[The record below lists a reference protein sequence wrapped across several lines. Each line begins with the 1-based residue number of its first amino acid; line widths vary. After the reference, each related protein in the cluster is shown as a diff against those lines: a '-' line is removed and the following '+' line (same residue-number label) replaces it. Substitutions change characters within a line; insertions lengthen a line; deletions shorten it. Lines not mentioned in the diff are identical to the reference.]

1 MHLDKFNRTLI
12 RIKPEKNIN
21 CLPIY
26 IKDLSLILDER
37 KILSS
42 LNLSINSDDVTV
54 IMGPNGAGKSIFL
67 KILNGI
73 LTPTSGCITWNNKK
87 QFSDTLN
94 TQAFVF
100 QKPILLRRSVIANLD
115 YMDSVLGNKK
125 RISKDRLLKIVQLQK
140 QKNQPARMLS
150 LGEQQRLSLIRSLML
165 RPNLLLLDEPTANLD
180 PASTKIIED
189 IILNLK
195 MMGIKIIF
203 VTHNILQAKRI
214 ADDIIFLN
222 EGKMVEHLNKQEFF
236 SNSKSIEVQN
246 MESRLTGGD
255 LHLNQ
260 KVDNETENDLMS
272 LLADDRQNPEESY
285 EDFNDKQIKKDFI
298 NKAIDTLSE
307 REKTIIR
314 LRKFREKS
322 ITLDELGQKLKIS
335 KERVRQIETKALEKL
350 KTTIVEISQQNKEFF
365 I

>member
-73 LTPTSGCITWNNKK
+73 LTPTSGYITWNNKK

-115 YMDSVLGNKK
+115 YMDTVLGYKK
-125 RISKDRLLKIVQLQK
+125 KTSKDRLLEIVQLKK

-246 MESRLTGGD
+246 Y
-255 LHLNQ
+255 LNGI
-260 KVDNETENDLMS
+260 L
-272 LLADDRQNPEESY
+272 
-285 EDFNDKQIKKDFI
+285 
-298 NKAIDTLSE
+298 
-307 REKTIIR
+307 
-314 LRKFREKS
+314 
-322 ITLDELGQKLKIS
+322 
-335 KERVRQIETKALEKL
+335 
-350 KTTIVEISQQNKEFF
+350 
-365 I
+365 

>member
-115 YMDSVLGNKK
+115 YMDSVLGYKK
-125 RISKDRLLKIVQLQK
+125 KISKDRLLEIVQLKK

-150 LGEQQRLSLIRSLML
+150 LGEQQRLSLVRSLML

-195 MMGIKIIF
+195 KMGIKIIF

-246 MESRLTGGD
+246 Y
-255 LHLNQ
+255 LNGI
-260 KVDNETENDLMS
+260 L
-272 LLADDRQNPEESY
+272 
-285 EDFNDKQIKKDFI
+285 
-298 NKAIDTLSE
+298 
-307 REKTIIR
+307 
-314 LRKFREKS
+314 
-322 ITLDELGQKLKIS
+322 
-335 KERVRQIETKALEKL
+335 
-350 KTTIVEISQQNKEFF
+350 
-365 I
+365 

>member
-73 LTPTSGCITWNNKK
+73 LTPTSGFITWNNKK

-115 YMDSVLGNKK
+115 YMDSVLGYKK
-125 RISKDRLLKIVQLQK
+125 KISKDRLLEIVQLKK

-150 LGEQQRLSLIRSLML
+150 LGEQQRLSLVRSLML
-165 RPNLLLLDEPTANLD
+165 RPNLLLLDAPTATLD

-214 ADDIIFLN
+214 ADEIIFLN

-246 MESRLTGGD
+246 Y
-255 LHLNQ
+255 LNGI
-260 KVDNETENDLMS
+260 L
-272 LLADDRQNPEESY
+272 
-285 EDFNDKQIKKDFI
+285 
-298 NKAIDTLSE
+298 
-307 REKTIIR
+307 
-314 LRKFREKS
+314 
-322 ITLDELGQKLKIS
+322 
-335 KERVRQIETKALEKL
+335 
-350 KTTIVEISQQNKEFF
+350 
-365 I
+365 

>member
-115 YMDSVLGNKK
+115 YMDSVLGYKK
-125 RISKDRLLKIVQLQK
+125 KISKDRLLEIVQLQK

-246 MESRLTGGD
+246 Y
-255 LHLNQ
+255 LNGI
-260 KVDNETENDLMS
+260 L
-272 LLADDRQNPEESY
+272 
-285 EDFNDKQIKKDFI
+285 
-298 NKAIDTLSE
+298 
-307 REKTIIR
+307 
-314 LRKFREKS
+314 
-322 ITLDELGQKLKIS
+322 
-335 KERVRQIETKALEKL
+335 
-350 KTTIVEISQQNKEFF
+350 
-365 I
+365 

>member
-125 RISKDRLLKIVQLQK
+125 KISKDRLLEIVQLKK

-150 LGEQQRLSLIRSLML
+150 LGEQQRLSLVRSLML

-222 EGKMVEHLNKQEFF
+222 EGKMVEHLDKQEFF

-246 MESRLTGGD
+246 Y
-255 LHLNQ
+255 LN
-260 KVDNETENDLMS
+260 
-272 LLADDRQNPEESY
+272 
-285 EDFNDKQIKKDFI
+285 
-298 NKAIDTLSE
+298 
-307 REKTIIR
+307 
-314 LRKFREKS
+314 
-322 ITLDELGQKLKIS
+322 GKL
-335 KERVRQIETKALEKL
+335 
-350 KTTIVEISQQNKEFF
+350 
-365 I
+365 

>member
-115 YMDSVLGNKK
+115 YMDSVLGYKK
-125 RISKDRLLKIVQLQK
+125 KISKDRLLEIVQLKK

-150 LGEQQRLSLIRSLML
+150 LGEQQRLSLVRSLML

-246 MESRLTGGD
+246 Y
-255 LHLNQ
+255 LNGI
-260 KVDNETENDLMS
+260 L
-272 LLADDRQNPEESY
+272 
-285 EDFNDKQIKKDFI
+285 
-298 NKAIDTLSE
+298 
-307 REKTIIR
+307 
-314 LRKFREKS
+314 
-322 ITLDELGQKLKIS
+322 
-335 KERVRQIETKALEKL
+335 
-350 KTTIVEISQQNKEFF
+350 
-365 I
+365 

>member
-115 YMDSVLGNKK
+115 YMDSVLGYKK
-125 RISKDRLLKIVQLQK
+125 KISKDRLLEIVQLKK

-150 LGEQQRLSLIRSLML
+150 LGEQQRLSLVRSLML

-236 SNSKSIEVQN
+236 FNSKSIEVQN
-246 MESRLTGGD
+246 Y
-255 LHLNQ
+255 LNGI
-260 KVDNETENDLMS
+260 L
-272 LLADDRQNPEESY
+272 
-285 EDFNDKQIKKDFI
+285 
-298 NKAIDTLSE
+298 
-307 REKTIIR
+307 
-314 LRKFREKS
+314 
-322 ITLDELGQKLKIS
+322 
-335 KERVRQIETKALEKL
+335 
-350 KTTIVEISQQNKEFF
+350 
-365 I
+365 

>member
-21 CLPIY
+21 CLPIC
-26 IKDLSLILDER
+26 IKDLSLIVDKR

-87 QFSDTLN
+87 QFSDTIN

-115 YMDSVLGNKK
+115 YIDSVLGYKK
-125 RISKDRLLKIVQLQK
+125 KISKDRLLEIVQLKK

-165 RPNLLLLDEPTANLD
+165 SPNLLLLDEPTANLD

-246 MESRLTGGD
+246 Y
-255 LHLNQ
+255 LNGI
-260 KVDNETENDLMS
+260 L
-272 LLADDRQNPEESY
+272 
-285 EDFNDKQIKKDFI
+285 
-298 NKAIDTLSE
+298 
-307 REKTIIR
+307 
-314 LRKFREKS
+314 
-322 ITLDELGQKLKIS
+322 
-335 KERVRQIETKALEKL
+335 
-350 KTTIVEISQQNKEFF
+350 
-365 I
+365 

>member
-1 MHLDKFNRTLI
+1 M
-12 RIKPEKNIN
+12 
-21 CLPIY
+21 
-26 IKDLSLILDER
+26 DER

-125 RISKDRLLKIVQLQK
+125 KISKDRLLEIVQLKK

-180 PASTKIIED
+180 PGSTKIIED
-189 IILNLK
+189 IVLNLK
-195 MMGIKIIF
+195 KMGIKIIF

-214 ADDIIFLN
+214 ADEIIFLN
-222 EGKMVEHLNKQEFF
+222 EGKMVEHLYKQEFF
-236 SNSKSIEVQN
+236 SNSKS
-246 MESRLTGGD
+246 
-255 LHLNQ
+255 
-260 KVDNETENDLMS
+260 
-272 LLADDRQNPEESY
+272 
-285 EDFNDKQIKKDFI
+285 
-298 NKAIDTLSE
+298 
-307 REKTIIR
+307 
-314 LRKFREKS
+314 
-322 ITLDELGQKLKIS
+322 
-335 KERVRQIETKALEKL
+335 
-350 KTTIVEISQQNKEFF
+350 TT
-365 I
+365 

>member
-125 RISKDRLLKIVQLQK
+125 KISKDRLLEIVQLKK

-214 ADDIIFLN
+214 ADEIIFLN

-246 MESRLTGGD
+246 Y
-255 LHLNQ
+255 LNGI
-260 KVDNETENDLMS
+260 L
-272 LLADDRQNPEESY
+272 
-285 EDFNDKQIKKDFI
+285 
-298 NKAIDTLSE
+298 
-307 REKTIIR
+307 
-314 LRKFREKS
+314 
-322 ITLDELGQKLKIS
+322 
-335 KERVRQIETKALEKL
+335 
-350 KTTIVEISQQNKEFF
+350 
-365 I
+365 

>member
-87 QFSDTLN
+87 QFSDTIN

-125 RISKDRLLKIVQLQK
+125 KISKDRLLKIVQLQK

-214 ADDIIFLN
+214 ADEIIFLN
-222 EGKMVEHLNKQEFF
+222 EGKMVEHLDKQEFF

-246 MESRLTGGD
+246 Y
-255 LHLNQ
+255 LNGI
-260 KVDNETENDLMS
+260 L
-272 LLADDRQNPEESY
+272 
-285 EDFNDKQIKKDFI
+285 
-298 NKAIDTLSE
+298 
-307 REKTIIR
+307 
-314 LRKFREKS
+314 
-322 ITLDELGQKLKIS
+322 
-335 KERVRQIETKALEKL
+335 
-350 KTTIVEISQQNKEFF
+350 
-365 I
+365 

>member
-26 IKDLSLILDER
+26 IKDLSLTLDER

-246 MESRLTGGD
+246 Y
-255 LHLNQ
+255 LNGI
-260 KVDNETENDLMS
+260 L
-272 LLADDRQNPEESY
+272 
-285 EDFNDKQIKKDFI
+285 
-298 NKAIDTLSE
+298 
-307 REKTIIR
+307 
-314 LRKFREKS
+314 
-322 ITLDELGQKLKIS
+322 
-335 KERVRQIETKALEKL
+335 
-350 KTTIVEISQQNKEFF
+350 
-365 I
+365 

>member
-42 LNLSINSDDVTV
+42 LNFSINSDDITV

-214 ADDIIFLN
+214 ADEIIFLN

-246 MESRLTGGD
+246 Y
-255 LHLNQ
+255 LNGI
-260 KVDNETENDLMS
+260 L
-272 LLADDRQNPEESY
+272 
-285 EDFNDKQIKKDFI
+285 
-298 NKAIDTLSE
+298 
-307 REKTIIR
+307 
-314 LRKFREKS
+314 
-322 ITLDELGQKLKIS
+322 
-335 KERVRQIETKALEKL
+335 
-350 KTTIVEISQQNKEFF
+350 
-365 I
+365 

>member
-26 IKDLSLILDER
+26 IKDLCLTLDER

-115 YMDSVLGNKK
+115 YMDSVLGYKK
-125 RISKDRLLKIVQLQK
+125 KISKDRLLEIVQLQK

-150 LGEQQRLSLIRSLML
+150 LGEQQRLSLVRSLML

-180 PASTKIIED
+180 PASTKIIEG
-189 IILNLK
+189 IVLNLK
-195 MMGIKIIF
+195 KMGIKIIF
-203 VTHNILQAKRI
+203 VTHNILQAKRL

-222 EGKMVEHLNKQEFF
+222 KGKMVEHLNKQEFF

-246 MESRLTGGD
+246 Y
-255 LHLNQ
+255 LNGI
-260 KVDNETENDLMS
+260 L
-272 LLADDRQNPEESY
+272 
-285 EDFNDKQIKKDFI
+285 
-298 NKAIDTLSE
+298 
-307 REKTIIR
+307 
-314 LRKFREKS
+314 
-322 ITLDELGQKLKIS
+322 
-335 KERVRQIETKALEKL
+335 
-350 KTTIVEISQQNKEFF
+350 
-365 I
+365 

>member
-26 IKDLSLILDER
+26 IKDLSLIVDER

-115 YMDSVLGNKK
+115 YMDSVIGNKK
-125 RISKDRLLKIVQLQK
+125 KISKDRLLEIVQLQK

-189 IILNLK
+189 IVLNLK
-195 MMGIKIIF
+195 MKGIKIIF

-214 ADDIIFLN
+214 ADEIIFLN

-246 MESRLTGGD
+246 Y
-255 LHLNQ
+255 LNGI
-260 KVDNETENDLMS
+260 L
-272 LLADDRQNPEESY
+272 
-285 EDFNDKQIKKDFI
+285 
-298 NKAIDTLSE
+298 
-307 REKTIIR
+307 
-314 LRKFREKS
+314 
-322 ITLDELGQKLKIS
+322 
-335 KERVRQIETKALEKL
+335 
-350 KTTIVEISQQNKEFF
+350 
-365 I
+365 

>member
-115 YMDSVLGNKK
+115 YMDSVLGYKK
-125 RISKDRLLKIVQLQK
+125 KISKDRLLEIVQLKK

-150 LGEQQRLSLIRSLML
+150 LGEQQRLSLVRSLML

-214 ADDIIFLN
+214 ADEIIFLN
-222 EGKMVEHLNKQEFF
+222 KGKMVEHLNKQEFF

-246 MESRLTGGD
+246 Y
-255 LHLNQ
+255 LNGI
-260 KVDNETENDLMS
+260 L
-272 LLADDRQNPEESY
+272 
-285 EDFNDKQIKKDFI
+285 
-298 NKAIDTLSE
+298 
-307 REKTIIR
+307 
-314 LRKFREKS
+314 
-322 ITLDELGQKLKIS
+322 
-335 KERVRQIETKALEKL
+335 
-350 KTTIVEISQQNKEFF
+350 
-365 I
+365 

>member
-115 YMDSVLGNKK
+115 YMDSVLGYKK
-125 RISKDRLLKIVQLQK
+125 KISKDRLLEIVQLQK

-150 LGEQQRLSLIRSLML
+150 LGEQQRLSLVRSLML

-214 ADDIIFLN
+214 ADEIIFLN

-246 MESRLTGGD
+246 Y
-255 LHLNQ
+255 LNGI
-260 KVDNETENDLMS
+260 L
-272 LLADDRQNPEESY
+272 
-285 EDFNDKQIKKDFI
+285 
-298 NKAIDTLSE
+298 
-307 REKTIIR
+307 
-314 LRKFREKS
+314 
-322 ITLDELGQKLKIS
+322 
-335 KERVRQIETKALEKL
+335 
-350 KTTIVEISQQNKEFF
+350 
-365 I
+365 

>member
-115 YMDSVLGNKK
+115 YMDSVLGYKK
-125 RISKDRLLKIVQLQK
+125 KISKDRLLEIVQLKK

-222 EGKMVEHLNKQEFF
+222 EGKMVEHLGKKEFF

-246 MESRLTGGD
+246 Y
-255 LHLNQ
+255 LNGI
-260 KVDNETENDLMS
+260 L
-272 LLADDRQNPEESY
+272 
-285 EDFNDKQIKKDFI
+285 
-298 NKAIDTLSE
+298 
-307 REKTIIR
+307 
-314 LRKFREKS
+314 
-322 ITLDELGQKLKIS
+322 
-335 KERVRQIETKALEKL
+335 
-350 KTTIVEISQQNKEFF
+350 
-365 I
+365 

>member
-42 LNLSINSDDVTV
+42 LNFSINSDDVTV

-115 YMDSVLGNKK
+115 YMDSVLGYKK
-125 RISKDRLLKIVQLQK
+125 KISKDRLLEIVQLKK

-214 ADDIIFLN
+214 ADEIIFLN
-222 EGKMVEHLNKQEFF
+222 EGKMVEHLGKKEFF

-246 MESRLTGGD
+246 Y
-255 LHLNQ
+255 LNGI
-260 KVDNETENDLMS
+260 L
-272 LLADDRQNPEESY
+272 
-285 EDFNDKQIKKDFI
+285 
-298 NKAIDTLSE
+298 
-307 REKTIIR
+307 
-314 LRKFREKS
+314 
-322 ITLDELGQKLKIS
+322 
-335 KERVRQIETKALEKL
+335 
-350 KTTIVEISQQNKEFF
+350 
-365 I
+365 

>member
-26 IKDLSLILDER
+26 IKDLSLIVDER

-115 YMDSVLGNKK
+115 YMDSVLGYKK
-125 RISKDRLLKIVQLQK
+125 KISKDRLLEIVQLKK

-150 LGEQQRLSLIRSLML
+150 LGEQQRLSLVRSLML

-214 ADDIIFLN
+214 ADEIIFLN

-246 MESRLTGGD
+246 Y
-255 LHLNQ
+255 LNGI
-260 KVDNETENDLMS
+260 L
-272 LLADDRQNPEESY
+272 
-285 EDFNDKQIKKDFI
+285 
-298 NKAIDTLSE
+298 
-307 REKTIIR
+307 
-314 LRKFREKS
+314 
-322 ITLDELGQKLKIS
+322 
-335 KERVRQIETKALEKL
+335 
-350 KTTIVEISQQNKEFF
+350 
-365 I
+365 

>member
-21 CLPIY
+21 CLPIC
-26 IKDLSLILDER
+26 IKDLSLIVDER

-73 LTPTSGCITWNNKK
+73 LTPTSGSITWNNKK

-214 ADDIIFLN
+214 ADEIIFLN

-246 MESRLTGGD
+246 Y
-255 LHLNQ
+255 LNGI
-260 KVDNETENDLMS
+260 L
-272 LLADDRQNPEESY
+272 
-285 EDFNDKQIKKDFI
+285 
-298 NKAIDTLSE
+298 
-307 REKTIIR
+307 
-314 LRKFREKS
+314 
-322 ITLDELGQKLKIS
+322 
-335 KERVRQIETKALEKL
+335 
-350 KTTIVEISQQNKEFF
+350 
-365 I
+365 

>member
-21 CLPIY
+21 CLPIS

-115 YMDSVLGNKK
+115 YMDSVLGYKK
-125 RISKDRLLKIVQLQK
+125 KISKDRLLKIVQLQK

-214 ADDIIFLN
+214 ADEIIFLN

-246 MESRLTGGD
+246 Y
-255 LHLNQ
+255 LNGI
-260 KVDNETENDLMS
+260 L
-272 LLADDRQNPEESY
+272 
-285 EDFNDKQIKKDFI
+285 
-298 NKAIDTLSE
+298 
-307 REKTIIR
+307 
-314 LRKFREKS
+314 
-322 ITLDELGQKLKIS
+322 
-335 KERVRQIETKALEKL
+335 
-350 KTTIVEISQQNKEFF
+350 
-365 I
+365 

>member
-1 MHLDKFNRTLI
+1 MHLDKFNRILI

-87 QFSDTLN
+87 QFSDTIN

-115 YMDSVLGNKK
+115 YMGSVLGYKK
-125 RISKDRLLKIVQLQK
+125 KISIDRLLEIVQLQK

-222 EGKMVEHLNKQEFF
+222 KGKMVEHLDKAEFF

-246 MESRLTGGD
+246 Y
-255 LHLNQ
+255 LNGI
-260 KVDNETENDLMS
+260 L
-272 LLADDRQNPEESY
+272 
-285 EDFNDKQIKKDFI
+285 
-298 NKAIDTLSE
+298 
-307 REKTIIR
+307 
-314 LRKFREKS
+314 
-322 ITLDELGQKLKIS
+322 
-335 KERVRQIETKALEKL
+335 
-350 KTTIVEISQQNKEFF
+350 
-365 I
+365 

>member
-115 YMDSVLGNKK
+115 YMDSVLGYKK
-125 RISKDRLLKIVQLQK
+125 KISKDKLLEIVQLKK

-150 LGEQQRLSLIRSLML
+150 LGEQQRLSLIRSLMI

-214 ADDIIFLN
+214 ADEIIFLN

-246 MESRLTGGD
+246 Y
-255 LHLNQ
+255 LNGI
-260 KVDNETENDLMS
+260 L
-272 LLADDRQNPEESY
+272 
-285 EDFNDKQIKKDFI
+285 
-298 NKAIDTLSE
+298 
-307 REKTIIR
+307 
-314 LRKFREKS
+314 
-322 ITLDELGQKLKIS
+322 
-335 KERVRQIETKALEKL
+335 
-350 KTTIVEISQQNKEFF
+350 
-365 I
+365 

>member
-100 QKPILLRRSVIANLD
+100 QKPILLRRSVISNLD
-115 YMDSVLGNKK
+115 YIDSVLGYKK
-125 RISKDRLLKIVQLQK
+125 KISKDRLLGIVQLQK

-150 LGEQQRLSLIRSLML
+150 LGEQQRLSLVRSLMV

-189 IILNLK
+189 IVLNLK
-195 MMGIKIIF
+195 NYKPQVILIEDSELSDESNISNCMRESNYELNSRCFHSKIF
-203 VTHNILQAKRI
+203 VRST
-214 ADDIIFLN
+214 
-222 EGKMVEHLNKQEFF
+222 FF
-236 SNSKSIEVQN
+236 QLSK
-246 MESRLTGGD
+246 
-255 LHLNQ
+255 
-260 KVDNETENDLMS
+260 
-272 LLADDRQNPEESY
+272 
-285 EDFNDKQIKKDFI
+285 
-298 NKAIDTLSE
+298 
-307 REKTIIR
+307 
-314 LRKFREKS
+314 
-322 ITLDELGQKLKIS
+322 
-335 KERVRQIETKALEKL
+335 
-350 KTTIVEISQQNKEFF
+350 
-365 I
+365 